1 MKRLLLSCVCGLVL
15 TFSLASCSTSSAKYI
30 DEIRGY
36 AVTRGRITKIENLHA
51 EELQSLSD
59 GLAMT
64 LVENGCRVTMKFDA
78 DEEAV
83 QIFDI
88 GEGVILVHGY
98 DSDYILESRS
108 DGTELAQP

>member
-1 MKRLLLSCVCGLVL
+1 MKRFLILGACGFVV
-15 TFSLASCSTSSAKYI
+15 TFCLASCSTSSAKYI
-30 DEIRGY
+30 EEIRGY

-51 EELQSLSD
+51 EELESLSD

-64 LVENGCRVTMKFDA
+64 LVENGCRITMKFDE

-83 QIFDI
+83 RIFDI

-108 DGTELAQP
+108 DGM